1 MLKGNLSTRPFYN
14 EGLVNLLLIVAVI
27 GGLALTVFNVTR
39 ATELSQQRA
48 TFTEVRD
55 KAATEAAVI
64 NKGADQQKQNVDQSA
79 FFLLGAQTQEA
90 NSIIDERRFSWTVFF
105 GLMEKT
111 LPLDARLIAVAPRD
125 ERGDFHIDLI
135 VNAKTL
141 GEISNFLDALKQT
154 GSFYDMFTAAQQQND
169 DGTFT
174 DTLAGKYVAPQ
185 APQAPK
191 ATPKAK
197 GGPNG
202 GRP

>member
-14 EGLVNLLLIVAVI
+14 EGLVNLLLILATI

-39 ATELSQQRA
+39 ATELSQERA

-55 KAATEAAVI
+55 KAETEAAVI
-64 NKGADQQKQNVDQSA
+64 NKGANQQKQNVDQSA